1 MGCEYEFVKQ
11 DQVVSVKWIML
22 RKNPVPGSLHKDWD
36 KQLEMLSNVEY
47 VSNAS
52 ELLWGLA
59 VYKRVRNTYLLNML
73 RVRTSSI
80 GKYSN
85 HVFHIGAKANGYSME
100 CLSKDTND
108 FYEENIGL
116 ASTKRLEV

>member
-1 MGCEYEFVKQ
+1 M
-11 DQVVSVKWIML
+11 VSVKWIML

-59 VYKRVRNTYLLNML
+59 VYKRVRNTYLE
-73 RVRTSSI
+73 
-80 GKYSN
+80 
-85 HVFHIGAKANGYSME
+85 HVA
-100 CLSKDTND
+100 C
-108 FYEENIGL
+108 
-116 ASTKRLEV
+116 